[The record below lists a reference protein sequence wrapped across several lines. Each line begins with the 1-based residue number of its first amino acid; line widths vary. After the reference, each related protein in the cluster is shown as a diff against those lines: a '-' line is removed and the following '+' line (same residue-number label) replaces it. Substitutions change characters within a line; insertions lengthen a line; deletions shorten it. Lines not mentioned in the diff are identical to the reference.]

1 MVKKDYTELSK
12 EILDLAGGKEN
23 ITRAYHCITR
33 LRLNV
38 KDKGLVKA
46 EDIGKLTGVT
56 GFQWNANQLQVI
68 IGQHVDE
75 VYKDFCKV
83 ANLTEETK
91 IEENLDDSKKKLEL
105 IRFSKL

>member
-46 EDIGKLTGVT
+46 EDIGKGDLRW
-56 GFQWNANQLQVI
+56 QLQNQL
-68 IGQHVDE
+68 
-75 VYKDFCKV
+75 
-83 ANLTEETK
+83 
-91 IEENLDDSKKKLEL
+91 
-105 IRFSKL
+105 